1 MLSNIGPA
9 EIAIIAG
16 VVALLFGA
24 KRIPEVARGLG
35 RSLNEFKRGL
45 KEVTVGE
52 DELAESIK
60 KKTKDC

>member
-52 DELAESIK
+52 EELAESIR
-60 KKTKDC
+60 KKTKDN